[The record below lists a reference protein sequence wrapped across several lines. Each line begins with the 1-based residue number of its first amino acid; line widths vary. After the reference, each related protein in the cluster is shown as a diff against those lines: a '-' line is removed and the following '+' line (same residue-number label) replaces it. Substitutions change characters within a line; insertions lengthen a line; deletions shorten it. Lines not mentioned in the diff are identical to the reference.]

1 MTLNKKYTLAS
12 AVALSVVVAGFSSPV
27 FNTITNAPS
36 VVYAEDVLDQEQ
48 PKNDSP
54 EAVKDDNSPVSKKGQ
69 RVAGKIKEKIVSSDV
84 LPEKESWAYPQ
95 AVINGG
101 SDLKQLDVNKPV
113 NNAAV
118 IMQTRKGGMV
128 LSGSGMFVSPN
139 VYVTVAHNFLND
151 QGETGN
157 IASVDYWVGSNSE
170 RQIRPT
176 SGISKPISLS
186 KVHFF
191 NQKAYG
197 NPPAGTKKP
206 YYDLAVVV
214 VDEPLMFTQPGYD
227 FNDLVKSPQVM
238 SDGTPVK
245 IIGYP
250 GNLTGITAPVKK
262 GQLYEQSSNN
272 VVRDTLMPHSNFY
285 LIPNTTVA
293 GMSGS
298 GVLNANNQV
307 MGVHQFG
314 YSDRVGLNGG
324 LIFDQAQL
332 DFINKVVQDNKI
344 QGWKEQG
351 GKKYYFQENGHLAKS
366 TEKNI
371 DGRRWKFDQNGV
383 ATDIGVAKEEKPAE
397 KPVENKPAENKPAE
411 KPVENKPA
419 ENKPAEKPVENKPAE
434 NKPAENK
441 PAENKP
447 AENKPAENKPAE
459 NKPAENKP
467 AENKPAENKP
477 AENKPAENKPAENK
491 PAENKPAENKPADN
505 KPAENKPAENK
516 PAENKPA
523 ENKPAENKPAE
534 NKPADTNPIKPSEV
548 KPSET
553 KPAETK
559 PSDTPSE
566 KKNTPSSTDK
576 GNVVTGTTTE
586 KPSEKDKG
594 DVTTVTGTDKGDKAS
609 TTKAENPS
617 TVTADTKTPTVKDPI
632 KTGAFA
638 GVSLLPLAGVAG
650 GLGVSVG
657 GYFWKNKRKN

>member
-12 AVALSVVVAGFSSPV
+12 AVALSVVIAGFSSPV

-197 NPPAGTKKP
+197 NPPAGTKKA

-411 KPVENKPA
+411 
-419 ENKPAEKPVENKPAE
+419 
-434 NKPAENK
+434 
-441 PAENKP
+441 
-447 AENKPAENKPAE
+447 
-459 NKPAENKP
+459 
-467 AENKPAENKP
+467 
-477 AENKPAENKPAENK
+477 
-491 PAENKPAENKPADN
+491 
-505 KPAENKPAENK
+505 NKPAENK

-650 GLGVSVG
+650 GLGVTGLAYLS
-657 GYFWKNKRKN
+657 KKRKK

>member
-344 QGWKEQG
+344 QGWKEHG
-351 GKKYYFQENGHLAKS
+351 GKKYFFQENGHLAKS

-397 KPVENKPAENKPAE
+397 KPVENKPAENKP
-411 KPVENKPA
+411 VENKP
-419 ENKPAEKPVENKPAE
+419 V
-434 NKPAENK
+434 
-441 PAENKP
+441 
-447 AENKPAENKPAE
+447 
-459 NKPAENKP
+459 
-467 AENKPAENKP
+467 
-477 AENKPAENKPAENK
+477 
-491 PAENKPAENKPADN
+491 ENKPAENKPADN

-516 PAENKPA
+516 PAENKPAENKPVENKPAENKPAENKPTENKPA

-566 KKNTPSSTDK
+566 KKDTPSSTDK
-576 GNVVTGTTTE
+576 GNVLTGTTTE

-594 DVTTVTGTDKGDKAS
+594 DVTTVTGTDKGDKAA

-657 GYFWKNKRKN
+657 GYLLKNKRKN

>member
-344 QGWKEQG
+344 QGWKEHG
-351 GKKYYFQENGHLAKS
+351 GNKYFFQENGHLAKS

-397 KPVENKPAENKPAE
+397 KPVENKPAENKP
-411 KPVENKPA
+411 VENKP
-419 ENKPAEKPVENKPAE
+419 V
-434 NKPAENK
+434 
-441 PAENKP
+441 
-447 AENKPAENKPAE
+447 
-459 NKPAENKP
+459 
-467 AENKPAENKP
+467 
-477 AENKPAENKPAENK
+477 
-491 PAENKPAENKPADN
+491 ENKPAENKPADN

-534 NKPADTNPIKPSEV
+534 NKPTENKPAENKPAENKPADNKPAENKPADTNPIKPSEV

-553 KPAETK
+553 KPAKTK

-566 KKNTPSSTDK
+566 KKDTPSSTDK
-576 GNVVTGTTTE
+576 GNVLTGTTTE

-594 DVTTVTGTDKGDKAS
+594 DVTTVTGTDKGDKAA

-650 GLGVSVG
+650 GLGVTGLAYLS
-657 GYFWKNKRKN
+657 KKRKK

>member
-12 AVALSVVVAGFSSPV
+12 AVALSVVIAGFSTPV
-27 FNTITNAPS
+27 FNSITNTPS
-36 VVYAEDVLDQEQ
+36 VVYAEDILDQEQ

-69 RVAGKIKEKIVSSDV
+69 RVAGKVKEKIISSDV

-227 FNDLVKSPQVM
+227 FNDLVKLPQVM

-344 QGWKEQG
+344 QGWKEHG

-411 KPVENKPA
+411 
-419 ENKPAEKPVENKPAE
+419 NKPAE

-467 AENKPAENKP
+467 AENKPVENKP

-491 PAENKPAENKPADN
+491 PV
-505 KPAENKPAENK
+505 
-516 PAENKPA
+516 
-523 ENKPAENKPAE
+523 
-534 NKPADTNPIKPSEV
+534 DTNPIKPSEV

-553 KPAETK
+553 KPVETK

-566 KKNTPSSTDK
+566 KKDTPSSTDK

-594 DVTTVTGTDKGDKAS
+594 DVTTVTGTDKGDKAA

-638 GVSLLPLAGVAG
+638 GVSLLPLIGVAG
-650 GLGVSVG
+650 GLGVTGLAYLS
-657 GYFWKNKRKN
+657 KKRKK

>member
-12 AVALSVVVAGFSSPV
+12 AVALSVVVAGFLSPV

-344 QGWKEQG
+344 QGWKEHG
-351 GKKYYFQENGHLAKS
+351 GKKYFFQENGHLAKS

-397 KPVENKPAENKPAE
+397 KPVENKPAENKP
-411 KPVENKPA
+411 VENKP
-419 ENKPAEKPVENKPAE
+419 V
-434 NKPAENK
+434 
-441 PAENKP
+441 
-447 AENKPAENKPAE
+447 
-459 NKPAENKP
+459 
-467 AENKPAENKP
+467 
-477 AENKPAENKPAENK
+477 
-491 PAENKPAENKPADN
+491 ENKPAENKPADN

-516 PAENKPA
+516 PAENKPAENKPVENKPAENKPAENKPTENKPA

-566 KKNTPSSTDK
+566 KKDTPSSTDK
-576 GNVVTGTTTE
+576 GNVLTGTTTE

-594 DVTTVTGTDKGDKAS
+594 DVTTVTGTDKGDKAA

>member
-12 AVALSVVVAGFSSPV
+12 AAALSVIVAGFSSPV
-27 FNTITNAPS
+27 FNSITNAPS
-36 VVYAEDVLDQEQ
+36 VVYAEDILDQEQ

-54 EAVKDDNSPVSKKGQ
+54 EPVKDDNSPVSKKGQ
-69 RVAGKIKEKIVSSDV
+69 RVAGKVKEKIISSDV
-84 LPEKESWAYPQ
+84 LPDKESWAYPQ

-101 SDLKQLDVNKPV
+101 ADLKFVDVNKPI

-118 IMQTRKGGMV
+118 LMQSKKLGLV
-128 LSGSGMFVSPN
+128 FSGSGMFVSPN
-139 VYVTVAHNFLND
+139 VYVTVAHNFLTD
-151 QGETGN
+151 KGELP
-157 IASVDYWVGSNSE
+157 AFKSLDYWVGSNSE
-170 RQIRPT
+170 RKIAPT
-176 SGISKPISLS
+176 SGISKPISLN

-197 NPPAGTKKP
+197 NPPAGVEKP

-214 VDEPLMFTQPGYD
+214 VDEPLMFTHPGYD

-238 SDGTPVK
+238 SNGTPIK
-245 IIGYP
+245 IVGYP
-250 GNLTGITAPVKK
+250 GNLDGITAPVKR
-262 GQLYEQSSNN
+262 GQLYEQTSNN
-272 VVRDTLMPHSNFY
+272 VINDKLMPHSNFY
-285 LIPNTTVA
+285 LIPNTTVG

-298 GVLNANNQV
+298 GVLNSNNQV

-314 YSDRVGLNGG
+314 FPDRVGLNGG
-324 LIFDQAQL
+324 LIFDQTQL
-332 DFINKVVQDNKI
+332 DFINKIIQDNKI
-344 QGWKEQG
+344 QGWKEHG
-351 GKKYYFQENGHLAKS
+351 GKKYFFQEDGHLAKN

-371 DGRRWKFDQNGV
+371 DGRRWKFDQDGA

-397 KPVENKPAENKPAE
+397 KPVETKPSKPAENKPAE

-419 ENKPAEKPVENKPAE
+419 EKPVETKPSKPAENKPAENKPAEKPVETKPSKPVENKPAE
-434 NKPAENK
+434 NKPAEKPVETKPSK

-447 AENKPAENKPAE
+447 SENKPVETKPVE
-459 NKPAENKP
+459 T
-467 AENKPAENKP
+467 
-477 AENKPAENKPAENK
+477 
-491 PAENKPAENKPADN
+491 
-505 KPAENKPAENK
+505 
-516 PAENKPA
+516 
-523 ENKPAENKPAE
+523 
-534 NKPADTNPIKPSEV
+534 KPADTNPV

-566 KKNTPSSTDK
+566 KKDTPSSSDK

-594 DVTTVTGTDKGDKAS
+594 DVTTVTGTDKDDKAA

-638 GVSLLPLAGVAG
+638 GVSLLPLAGIAG
-650 GLGVSVG
+650 GLGITGLAYLS
-657 GYFWKNKRKN
+657 KKRKK

>member
-344 QGWKEQG
+344 QGWKEHG
-351 GKKYYFQENGHLAKS
+351 GKKYFFQENGHLAKS

-397 KPVENKPAENKPAE
+397 KPVENKPAENKP
-411 KPVENKPA
+411 VENKP
-419 ENKPAEKPVENKPAE
+419 V
-434 NKPAENK
+434 
-441 PAENKP
+441 
-447 AENKPAENKPAE
+447 
-459 NKPAENKP
+459 
-467 AENKPAENKP
+467 
-477 AENKPAENKPAENK
+477 
-491 PAENKPAENKPADN
+491 ENKPAENKPADN

-523 ENKPAENKPAE
+523 ENKPVENKPAENKPAENKPTENKPAENKPAENKPADNKPAE

-638 GVSLLPLAGVAG
+638 GVSLLPLAGIAG

>member
-344 QGWKEQG
+344 QGWKEHG
-351 GKKYYFQENGHLAKS
+351 GKKYFFQENGHLAKS

-397 KPVENKPAENKPAE
+397 KPVENKPAENKP
-411 KPVENKPA
+411 VENKP
-419 ENKPAEKPVENKPAE
+419 V
-434 NKPAENK
+434 
-441 PAENKP
+441 
-447 AENKPAENKPAE
+447 
-459 NKPAENKP
+459 
-467 AENKPAENKP
+467 
-477 AENKPAENKPAENK
+477 
-491 PAENKPAENKPADN
+491 ENKPAENKPADN

-523 ENKPAENKPAE
+523 ENKPVENKPAENKPAENKPTENKPAENKPAENKPTDNKPAE

-566 KKNTPSSTDK
+566 KKDTPSSTDK
-576 GNVVTGTTTE
+576 GNVLTGTTTE

-594 DVTTVTGTDKGDKAS
+594 DVTTVTGTDKGDKAA

-657 GYFWKNKRKN
+657 GYLLKKRKK

>member
-12 AVALSVVVAGFSSPV
+12 AVALSVVIAGFSTPV
-27 FNTITNAPS
+27 FNSITNTPS
-36 VVYAEDVLDQEQ
+36 VVYAEDILDQEQ

-69 RVAGKIKEKIVSSDV
+69 RVAGKVKEKIISSDV
-84 LPEKESWAYPQ
+84 LPEKESLAYPQ

-157 IASVDYWVGSNSE
+157 IASIDYWVGSNSE

-344 QGWKEQG
+344 QGWKEHG
-351 GKKYYFQENGHLAKS
+351 GKKYFFQENGHLAKS

-397 KPVENKPAENKPAE
+397 KPVENKPAENKP
-411 KPVENKPA
+411 VENKP
-419 ENKPAEKPVENKPAE
+419 V
-434 NKPAENK
+434 
-441 PAENKP
+441 
-447 AENKPAENKPAE
+447 
-459 NKPAENKP
+459 
-467 AENKPAENKP
+467 
-477 AENKPAENKPAENK
+477 
-491 PAENKPAENKPADN
+491 ENKPAENKPADN

-516 PAENKPA
+516 PAENKPVENKPAENKPAENKPTENKPA

-566 KKNTPSSTDK
+566 KKDTPSSTDK
-576 GNVVTGTTTE
+576 GNVLTGTTTE
-586 KPSEKDKG
+586 KPSKKDKG
-594 DVTTVTGTDKGDKAS
+594 DVTTVTGTDKGDKAA

-650 GLGVSVG
+650 GLGVTGLAYLS
-657 GYFWKNKRKN
+657 KKRKK

>member
-12 AVALSVVVAGFSSPV
+12 AVALSVIVAGFSSPV
-27 FNTITNAPS
+27 FNSITNTPS
-36 VVYAEDVLDQEQ
+36 VVYAEDILDQEQ

-69 RVAGKIKEKIVSSDV
+69 RVAGKVKEKIVSSDV

-344 QGWKEQG
+344 QGWKEHG
-351 GKKYYFQENGHLAKS
+351 GKKYYFQENGHLDKS

-411 KPVENKPA
+411 NKPAENKPA
-419 ENKPAEKPVENKPAE
+419 ENKPAENKPAENKPVENKPAE

-447 AENKPAENKPAE
+447 AENKPAENKPTENKPVE

-467 AENKPAENKP
+467 VENKPAENKP
-477 AENKPAENKPAENK
+477 VN
-491 PAENKPAENKPADN
+491 
-505 KPAENKPAENK
+505 
-516 PAENKPA
+516 
-523 ENKPAENKPAE
+523 
-534 NKPADTNPIKPSEV
+534 TNPIKPSEV

-553 KPAETK
+553 KPVETK

-566 KKNTPSSTDK
+566 KKDTPSSTDK

-594 DVTTVTGTDKGDKAS
+594 DVTTVTGTDKGDKAAI
-609 TTKAENPS
+609 TKADNPS
-617 TVTADTKTPTVKDPI
+617 TITADTKTPTVKDPI

-650 GLGVSVG
+650 GLGVTGLAYLS
-657 GYFWKNKRKN
+657 KKRKK

>member
-12 AVALSVVVAGFSSPV
+12 AVALSVVIAGFSSPV

-69 RVAGKIKEKIVSSDV
+69 RVAGKIKEKIISSDV

-197 NPPAGTKKP
+197 NPPAGTKKA

-351 GKKYYFQENGHLAKS
+351 GKKYFFQENGHLAKS

-383 ATDIGVAKEEKPAE
+383 ATDIGVAKEE
-397 KPVENKPAENKPAE
+397 
-411 KPVENKPA
+411 
-419 ENKPAEKPVENKPAE
+419 KPAEKPVENKPAE

-491 PAENKPAENKPADN
+491 PAENKPTENKPV
-505 KPAENKPAENK
+505 ENKPAENK
-516 PAENKPA
+516 PV
-523 ENKPAENKPAE
+523 
-534 NKPADTNPIKPSEV
+534 DTNPIKPSEV

-566 KKNTPSSTDK
+566 KKDTPSSTDK

-594 DVTTVTGTDKGDKAS
+594 DVTTVTGTDKGDKAA

-632 KTGAFA
+632 KTGVFA
-638 GVSLLPLAGVAG
+638 GVSLLPLVGVAG
-650 GLGVSVG
+650 GLGVTGLAYLS
-657 GYFWKNKRKN
+657 KKRKK

>member
-12 AVALSVVVAGFSSPV
+12 AVALSVVIAGFSSPV

-344 QGWKEQG
+344 QGWKEHG
-351 GKKYYFQENGHLAKS
+351 GKKYFFQENGHLAKS

-397 KPVENKPAENKPAE
+397 KPVENKPAENKP
-411 KPVENKPA
+411 V
-419 ENKPAEKPVENKPAE
+419 
-434 NKPAENK
+434 
-441 PAENKP
+441 
-447 AENKPAENKPAE
+447 
-459 NKPAENKP
+459 
-467 AENKPAENKP
+467 
-477 AENKPAENKPAENK
+477 
-491 PAENKPAENKPADN
+491 ENKPAENKPADN

-516 PAENKPA
+516 PAENKPAENKPTENKPA

-566 KKNTPSSTDK
+566 KKDTPSSTDK
-576 GNVVTGTTTE
+576 GNVLTGTTTE

-594 DVTTVTGTDKGDKAS
+594 DVTTVTGTDKGDKAA

-657 GYFWKNKRKN
+657 GYLLKNKRKN

>member
-344 QGWKEQG
+344 QGWKEHG
-351 GKKYYFQENGHLAKS
+351 GKKYFFQENGHLAKS

-397 KPVENKPAENKPAE
+397 KPVENKPAENKP
-411 KPVENKPA
+411 VENKP
-419 ENKPAEKPVENKPAE
+419 V
-434 NKPAENK
+434 
-441 PAENKP
+441 
-447 AENKPAENKPAE
+447 
-459 NKPAENKP
+459 
-467 AENKPAENKP
+467 
-477 AENKPAENKPAENK
+477 
-491 PAENKPAENKPADN
+491 ENKPAENKPADN

-523 ENKPAENKPAE
+523 ENKPVENKPAENKPAENKPAENKPAENKPADNKPAE

-566 KKNTPSSTDK
+566 KKDTPSSTDK
-576 GNVVTGTTTE
+576 GNVLTGTTTE

-594 DVTTVTGTDKGDKAS
+594 DVTTVTGTDKGDKAA

-657 GYFWKNKRKN
+657 GYLLKNKRKN

>member
-12 AVALSVVVAGFSSPV
+12 AVALSVVIAGFSSPV

-69 RVAGKIKEKIVSSDV
+69 RVAGKVKEKIISSDV
-84 LPEKESWAYPQ
+84 LPDKESWAYPQ

-101 SDLKQLDVNKPV
+101 ADLKFVDVNKPI

-118 IMQTRKGGMV
+118 LMQSKKLGLV
-128 LSGSGMFVSPN
+128 FSGSGMFVSPN
-139 VYVTVAHNFLND
+139 VYVTVAHNFLTD
-151 QGETGN
+151 KGELP
-157 IASVDYWVGSNSE
+157 AFKSLDYWVGSNSE
-170 RQIRPT
+170 RKIAPT
-176 SGISKPISLS
+176 SGISKPISLN

-197 NPPAGTKKP
+197 NPPAGVEKP

-214 VDEPLMFTQPGYD
+214 VDEPLMFTHPGYD

-238 SDGTPVK
+238 SNGTPIK
-245 IIGYP
+245 IVGYP
-250 GNLTGITAPVKK
+250 GNLDGITAPVKR
-262 GQLYEQSSNN
+262 GQLYEQTSNN
-272 VVRDTLMPHSNFY
+272 VINDKLMPHSNFY
-285 LIPNTTVA
+285 LIPNTTVG

-298 GVLNANNQV
+298 GVLNSNNQV

-314 YSDRVGLNGG
+314 FPDRVGLNGG
-324 LIFDQAQL
+324 LIFDQTQL
-332 DFINKVVQDNKI
+332 DFINKIIQDNKI
-344 QGWKEQG
+344 QGWKEHG
-351 GKKYYFQENGHLAKS
+351 GKKYFFQEDGHLAKN

-371 DGRRWKFDQNGV
+371 DGRRWKFDQDGA

-397 KPVENKPAENKPAE
+397 KPAETKPSKPVEDKPADKPVETKPSKPVENKPADKPVETKPSKPAENKPAENKPAEKPVETKPSKPVENKPAENKPAE
-411 KPVENKPA
+411 KPVETKPSKPA
-419 ENKPAEKPVENKPAE
+419 ENKPSENKPVETKPVE
-434 NKPAENK
+434 T
-441 PAENKP
+441 
-447 AENKPAENKPAE
+447 
-459 NKPAENKP
+459 
-467 AENKPAENKP
+467 
-477 AENKPAENKPAENK
+477 
-491 PAENKPAENKPADN
+491 
-505 KPAENKPAENK
+505 
-516 PAENKPA
+516 
-523 ENKPAENKPAE
+523 
-534 NKPADTNPIKPSEV
+534 KPADTNPV

-553 KPAETK
+553 KPVETK

-566 KKNTPSSTDK
+566 KKDTPSSTDK

-594 DVTTVTGTDKGDKAS
+594 DVTTVTGTDKDDKAA

-638 GVSLLPLAGVAG
+638 GVSLLPLAGIAG
-650 GLGVSVG
+650 GLGITGLAYLS
-657 GYFWKNKRKN
+657 KKRKK

>member
-1 MTLNKKYTLAS
+1 LTLNKKYTLAS
-12 AVALSVVVAGFSSPV
+12 AVALSVVIAGFSSPV

-36 VVYAEDVLDQEQ
+36 VVYAEDILDQEQ

-69 RVAGKIKEKIVSSDV
+69 RVAGKIKEKIISSDV

-197 NPPAGTKKP
+197 NPPAGTKKA

-411 KPVENKPA
+411 NKPAENKPA
-419 ENKPAEKPVENKPAE
+419 ENKPAENKPVENKPVENKPAE

-477 AENKPAENKPAENK
+477 AENKPVN
-491 PAENKPAENKPADN
+491 
-505 KPAENKPAENK
+505 
-516 PAENKPA
+516 
-523 ENKPAENKPAE
+523 
-534 NKPADTNPIKPSEV
+534 TNPIKPSEV

-566 KKNTPSSTDK
+566 KKDTPSSTDK

-594 DVTTVTGTDKGDKAS
+594 DVTTVTGTDKGDKAA

-650 GLGVSVG
+650 GLGVTGLAYLS
-657 GYFWKNKRKN
+657 KKRKK

>member
-344 QGWKEQG
+344 QGWKEHG
-351 GKKYYFQENGHLAKS
+351 GKKYFFQENGHLAKS

-397 KPVENKPAENKPAE
+397 KPVENKPAENKP
-411 KPVENKPA
+411 VENKP
-419 ENKPAEKPVENKPAE
+419 V
-434 NKPAENK
+434 
-441 PAENKP
+441 
-447 AENKPAENKPAE
+447 
-459 NKPAENKP
+459 
-467 AENKPAENKP
+467 
-477 AENKPAENKPAENK
+477 
-491 PAENKPAENKPADN
+491 ENKPAENKPADN

-516 PAENKPA
+516 PAENKPVENKPA
-523 ENKPAENKPAE
+523 ENKPAENKPTENKPAENKPAENKPADNKPAE

-566 KKNTPSSTDK
+566 KKDTPSSTDK
-576 GNVVTGTTTE
+576 GNVLTGTTTE

-594 DVTTVTGTDKGDKAS
+594 DVTTVTGTDKGDKAA

-657 GYFWKNKRKN
+657 GYLLKNKRKN

>member
-12 AVALSVVVAGFSSPV
+12 AVALSVIVAGFSSPV
-27 FNTITNAPS
+27 FNSITNAPS
-36 VVYAEDVLDQEQ
+36 VVYAEDILDQEQ

-54 EAVKDDNSPVSKKGQ
+54 EPVKDDNSPVSKKGQ
-69 RVAGKIKEKIVSSDV
+69 RVAGKVKEKIISSDV
-84 LPEKESWAYPQ
+84 LPDKESWADPQ
-95 AVINGG
+95 AVSNGG
-101 SDLKQLDVNKPV
+101 ADLKFVDVNKPI

-118 IMQTRKGGMV
+118 LMQSKKLGLV
-128 LSGSGMFVSPN
+128 FSGSGMFVSPN
-139 VYVTVAHNFLND
+139 VYVTVAHNFLTD
-151 QGETGN
+151 KGELP
-157 IASVDYWVGSNSE
+157 AFKSLDYWVGSNSE
-170 RQIRPT
+170 RKIAPT
-176 SGISKPISLS
+176 SGISKPISLN

-197 NPPAGTKKP
+197 NPPAGVEKP

-214 VDEPLMFTQPGYD
+214 VDEPLMFTHPGYD

-238 SDGTPVK
+238 SNGTPIK
-245 IIGYP
+245 IVGYP
-250 GNLTGITAPVKK
+250 GNLDGITAPVKR
-262 GQLYEQSSNN
+262 GQLYEQTSNN
-272 VVRDTLMPHSNFY
+272 VINDKLMPHSNFY
-285 LIPNTTVA
+285 LIPNTTVG

-298 GVLNANNQV
+298 GVLNSNNQV

-314 YSDRVGLNGG
+314 FPDRVGLNGG
-324 LIFDQAQL
+324 LIFDQTQL
-332 DFINKVVQDNKI
+332 DFINKIIQDNKI
-344 QGWKEQG
+344 QGWKEHG
-351 GKKYYFQENGHLAKS
+351 GKKYFFQEDGHLAKN

-371 DGRRWKFDQNGV
+371 DGRRWKFDQDGA

-397 KPVENKPAENKPAE
+397 KPVETKPSKPAENKPAEKPIETKPSKPAENKPAE

-419 ENKPAEKPVENKPAE
+419 EKPVETKPSKPAENKPADNKPAEKPVETKPSKPVENKPAE
-434 NKPAENK
+434 NKPAEKPVETKPSK

-447 AENKPAENKPAE
+447 SENKPVETKPVE
-459 NKPAENKP
+459 T
-467 AENKPAENKP
+467 
-477 AENKPAENKPAENK
+477 
-491 PAENKPAENKPADN
+491 
-505 KPAENKPAENK
+505 
-516 PAENKPA
+516 
-523 ENKPAENKPAE
+523 
-534 NKPADTNPIKPSEV
+534 KPADTNPV

-566 KKNTPSSTDK
+566 KKDTPSSSDK

-594 DVTTVTGTDKGDKAS
+594 DVTTVTGTDKDDKAA

-638 GVSLLPLAGVAG
+638 GVSLLPLAGIAG
-650 GLGVSVG
+650 GLGITGLAYLS
-657 GYFWKNKRKN
+657 KKRKK

>member
-12 AVALSVVVAGFSSPV
+12 AVALSVVIAGFSSPV

-69 RVAGKIKEKIVSSDV
+69 RVAGKIKEKIISSDV

-344 QGWKEQG
+344 QGWKEHG
-351 GKKYYFQENGHLAKS
+351 GKKYFFQENGHLAKS

-397 KPVENKPAENKPAE
+397 KPVENKPAENKP
-411 KPVENKPA
+411 VENKP
-419 ENKPAEKPVENKPAE
+419 V
-434 NKPAENK
+434 
-441 PAENKP
+441 
-447 AENKPAENKPAE
+447 
-459 NKPAENKP
+459 
-467 AENKPAENKP
+467 
-477 AENKPAENKPAENK
+477 
-491 PAENKPAENKPADN
+491 ENKPAENKPADN

-523 ENKPAENKPAE
+523 ENKPVENKPAENKPAENKPTENKPAENKPAENKPADNKPAE

-566 KKNTPSSTDK
+566 KKDTPSSTDK
-576 GNVVTGTTTE
+576 GNVLTGTTTE

-594 DVTTVTGTDKGDKAS
+594 DVTTVTGTDKGDKAA

-657 GYFWKNKRKN
+657 GYLLKNKRKN

>member
-344 QGWKEQG
+344 QGWKEHG
-351 GKKYYFQENGHLAKS
+351 GKKYFFQENGHLAKS

-397 KPVENKPAENKPAE
+397 KPVENKPAENKP
-411 KPVENKPA
+411 VENKP
-419 ENKPAEKPVENKPAE
+419 V
-434 NKPAENK
+434 
-441 PAENKP
+441 
-447 AENKPAENKPAE
+447 
-459 NKPAENKP
+459 
-467 AENKPAENKP
+467 
-477 AENKPAENKPAENK
+477 
-491 PAENKPAENKPADN
+491 ENKPAENKPADN

-516 PAENKPA
+516 PAENKPAENKPVENKPAENKPAENKPTENKPA

-566 KKNTPSSTDK
+566 KKDTPSSTDK
-576 GNVVTGTTTE
+576 GNVLTGTTTE

-594 DVTTVTGTDKGDKAS
+594 DVTTVTGTDKGDKAA

-638 GVSLLPLAGVAG
+638 SVSLLPLAGVAG

-657 GYFWKNKRKN
+657 GYLLKNKRKN

>member
-12 AVALSVVVAGFSSPV
+12 AVALSVIVAGFSSPV
-27 FNTITNAPS
+27 FNSITNAPS
-36 VVYAEDVLDQEQ
+36 VVYAEDILDQEQ

-54 EAVKDDNSPVSKKGQ
+54 EPVKDDNSPVSKKGQ
-69 RVAGKIKEKIVSSDV
+69 RVAGKVKEKIISSDV
-84 LPEKESWAYPQ
+84 LPDKESWAYPQ

-101 SDLKQLDVNKPV
+101 ADLKFVDVNKPI

-118 IMQTRKGGMV
+118 LMQSKKLGLV
-128 LSGSGMFVSPN
+128 FSGSGMFVSPN
-139 VYVTVAHNFLND
+139 VYVTVAHNFLTD
-151 QGETGN
+151 KGELP
-157 IASVDYWVGSNSE
+157 AFKSLDYWVGSNSE
-170 RQIRPT
+170 RKIAPT
-176 SGISKPISLS
+176 SGISKPISLN

-197 NPPAGTKKP
+197 NPPAGVEKP

-214 VDEPLMFTQPGYD
+214 VDEPLMFTHPGYD

-238 SDGTPVK
+238 SNGTPIK
-245 IIGYP
+245 IVGYP
-250 GNLTGITAPVKK
+250 GNLDGITAPVKR
-262 GQLYEQSSNN
+262 GQLYEQTSNN
-272 VVRDTLMPHSNFY
+272 VINDKLMPHSNFY
-285 LIPNTTVA
+285 LIPNTTVG

-298 GVLNANNQV
+298 GVLNSNNQV

-314 YSDRVGLNGG
+314 FPDRVGLNGG
-324 LIFDQAQL
+324 LIFDQTQL
-332 DFINKVVQDNKI
+332 DFINKIIQDNKI
-344 QGWKEQG
+344 QGWKEHG
-351 GKKYYFQENGHLAKS
+351 GKKYFFQEDGHLAKN

-371 DGRRWKFDQNGV
+371 DGRRWKFDQDGA

-397 KPVENKPAENKPAE
+397 KPVETKPSKPAENKPAEKPIETKPSKPAENKPAE
-411 KPVENKPA
+411 KPVETKPSKPAENKPAENKPEEKPVETKPSKPIENKPA
-419 ENKPAEKPVENKPAE
+419 ENKPAEKPVETKPSKPAE
-434 NKPAENK
+434 NKPSENK
-441 PAENKP
+441 PVETKP
-447 AENKPAENKPAE
+447 VET
-459 NKPAENKP
+459 
-467 AENKPAENKP
+467 
-477 AENKPAENKPAENK
+477 
-491 PAENKPAENKPADN
+491 
-505 KPAENKPAENK
+505 
-516 PAENKPA
+516 
-523 ENKPAENKPAE
+523 
-534 NKPADTNPIKPSEV
+534 KPADTNPV

-566 KKNTPSSTDK
+566 KKDTPSSTDK

-594 DVTTVTGTDKGDKAS
+594 DVTTVTGTDKGDKAA

>member
-12 AVALSVVVAGFSSPV
+12 AVALSVVIAGFSSPV

-344 QGWKEQG
+344 QGWKEHG
-351 GKKYYFQENGHLAKS
+351 GKKYFFQENGHLAKS

-397 KPVENKPAENKPAE
+397 KPVENKPAENKP
-411 KPVENKPA
+411 V
-419 ENKPAEKPVENKPAE
+419 
-434 NKPAENK
+434 
-441 PAENKP
+441 
-447 AENKPAENKPAE
+447 
-459 NKPAENKP
+459 
-467 AENKPAENKP
+467 
-477 AENKPAENKPAENK
+477 
-491 PAENKPAENKPADN
+491 ENKPAENKPADN

-523 ENKPAENKPAE
+523 ENKPVENKPAENKPAENKPTENKPAENKPAENKPADNKPAE

-566 KKNTPSSTDK
+566 KKDTPSSTDK
-576 GNVVTGTTTE
+576 GNVLTGTTTE

-594 DVTTVTGTDKGDKAS
+594 DVTTVTGTDKGDKAA

-650 GLGVSVG
+650 GLGVTGLAYLS
-657 GYFWKNKRKN
+657 KKRKK

>member
-411 KPVENKPA
+411 
-419 ENKPAEKPVENKPAE
+419 NKPAE

-467 AENKPAENKP
+467 AENKPAE
-477 AENKPAENKPAENK
+477 
-491 PAENKPAENKPADN
+491 N

-657 GYFWKNKRKN
+657 GYLLKNKRKN

>member
-344 QGWKEQG
+344 QGWKEHG
-351 GKKYYFQENGHLAKS
+351 GKKYFFQENGHLAKS

-397 KPVENKPAENKPAE
+397 KPVENKPAENKPVE
-411 KPVENKPA
+411 NKPVENKPA
-419 ENKPAEKPVENKPAE
+419 ENKPADNKPAE

-447 AENKPAENKPAE
+447 AENKPVENKPAE
-459 NKPAENKP
+459 
-467 AENKPAENKP
+467 
-477 AENKPAENKPAENK
+477 
-491 PAENKPAENKPADN
+491 N

-566 KKNTPSSTDK
+566 KKDTPSSTDK
-576 GNVVTGTTTE
+576 GNVLTGTTTE

-594 DVTTVTGTDKGDKAS
+594 DVTTVTGTDKGDKAA

-650 GLGVSVG
+650 GLGVTGLAYLS
-657 GYFWKNKRKN
+657 KKRKK

>member
-12 AVALSVVVAGFSSPV
+12 AAALSVIVAGFSSPV
-27 FNTITNAPS
+27 FNSITNTPS
-36 VVYAEDVLDQEQ
+36 VVYAEDILDQEQ

-54 EAVKDDNSPVSKKGQ
+54 EPVKDDNSPVSKKGQ
-69 RVAGKIKEKIVSSDV
+69 RVAGKVKEKIISSDV
-84 LPEKESWAYPQ
+84 LPDKESWAYPQ

-101 SDLKQLDVNKPV
+101 ADLKFVDVNKPI
-113 NNAAV
+113 NNAV
-118 IMQTRKGGMV
+118 VLMQSKKLGLV
-128 LSGSGMFVSPN
+128 FSGSGMFVSPN
-139 VYVTVAHNFLND
+139 VYVTVAHNFLTD
-151 QGETGN
+151 KGELP
-157 IASVDYWVGSNSE
+157 AFKSLDYWVGSNSE
-170 RQIRPT
+170 RKIAPT
-176 SGISKPISLS
+176 SGISKPISLN

-197 NPPAGTKKP
+197 NPPAGVEKP

-214 VDEPLMFTQPGYD
+214 VDEPLMFTHPGYD
-227 FNDLVKSPQVM
+227 FNDLVKSPEVM
-238 SDGTPVK
+238 SNGTPIK
-245 IIGYP
+245 IVGYP
-250 GNLTGITAPVKK
+250 GNLDGITAPVKR
-262 GQLYEQSSNN
+262 GQLYEQTSNN
-272 VVRDTLMPHSNFY
+272 VINDKLMPHSNFY
-285 LIPNTTVA
+285 LIPNTTVG

-298 GVLNANNQV
+298 GVLNSNNQV

-314 YSDRVGLNGG
+314 FPDRVGLNGG
-324 LIFDQAQL
+324 LIFDQTQL
-332 DFINKVVQDNKI
+332 DFINKIIQDNKI
-344 QGWKEQG
+344 QGWKEHG
-351 GKKYYFQENGHLAKS
+351 GKKYFFQEDGHLAKN

-371 DGRRWKFDQNGV
+371 DGRRWKFDQNGA

-397 KPVENKPAENKPAE
+397 KPAENKPAEKPVETKPSKPAENKPAEKPAENKPAE
-411 KPVENKPA
+411 KPVETKPSKPVENKPAEKPAETKPSKPVENKPAEKPA
-419 ENKPAEKPVENKPAE
+419 ENKPAEKPVETKPSKPAENKPVETKPAE

-441 PAENKP
+441 PV
-447 AENKPAENKPAE
+447 
-459 NKPAENKP
+459 
-467 AENKPAENKP
+467 
-477 AENKPAENKPAENK
+477 
-491 PAENKPAENKPADN
+491 
-505 KPAENKPAENK
+505 
-516 PAENKPA
+516 
-523 ENKPAENKPAE
+523 
-534 NKPADTNPIKPSEV
+534 DTNPVKPSEV

-566 KKNTPSSTDK
+566 KKDTPSSSDK

-594 DVTTVTGTDKGDKAS
+594 DVTTVTGIDKDDKAA

-657 GYFWKNKRKN
+657 GYLLKNKRKN

>member
-12 AVALSVVVAGFSSPV
+12 AVALSVVIAGFSSPV

-69 RVAGKIKEKIVSSDV
+69 RVAGKIKEKIISSDV

-197 NPPAGTKKP
+197 NPPAGTKKA

-411 KPVENKPA
+411 
-419 ENKPAEKPVENKPAE
+419 NKPAE

-459 NKPAENKP
+459 NKPAEKP
-467 AENKPAENKP
+467 VETKPSKPVENKPAENKP
-477 AENKPAENKPAENK
+477 S
-491 PAENKPAENKPADN
+491 
-505 KPAENKPAENK
+505 ENK

-566 KKNTPSSTDK
+566 KKDTPSSTDK

-657 GYFWKNKRKN
+657 GYLLKNKRKN

>member
-12 AVALSVVVAGFSSPV
+12 AVALSVVIAGFSSPV

-197 NPPAGTKKP
+197 NPPAGTKKA

-411 KPVENKPA
+411 
-419 ENKPAEKPVENKPAE
+419 NKPAE

-467 AENKPAENKP
+467 AENKPVENKP
-477 AENKPAENKPAENK
+477 T
-491 PAENKPAENKPADN
+491 ENKPAD
-505 KPAENKPAENK
+505 NK

-553 KPAETK
+553 KPSETKPAETKPAETKPAETK

-576 GNVVTGTTTE
+576 GNVVTETTTE

>member
-12 AVALSVVVAGFSSPV
+12 AVALSVIVAGFSSPV

-69 RVAGKIKEKIVSSDV
+69 RVAGKVKEKIISSDV
-84 LPEKESWAYPQ
+84 LPDKESWAYPQ

-101 SDLKQLDVNKPV
+101 GDLKFVDVNKPI

-118 IMQTRKGGMV
+118 LMQSRKLGLV
-128 LSGSGMFVSPN
+128 FSGSGMFVSPN
-139 VYVTVAHNFLND
+139 VYVTVAHNFLTD
-151 QGETGN
+151 KGELP
-157 IASVDYWVGSNSE
+157 AFKSLDYWVGSNSE
-170 RQIRPT
+170 RKIVPT
-176 SGISKPISLS
+176 SGISKPISLN

-197 NPPAGTKKP
+197 NPPAGVEKP

-214 VDEPLMFTQPGYD
+214 VDEPLMFTHPGYD

-238 SDGTPVK
+238 SNGTPIK
-245 IIGYP
+245 IVGYP
-250 GNLTGITAPVKK
+250 GNLDGITAPVKR
-262 GQLYEQSSNN
+262 GQLYEQTSNN
-272 VVRDTLMPHSNFY
+272 VINDKLMPHSNFY
-285 LIPNTTVA
+285 LIPNTTVG

-298 GVLNANNQV
+298 GVLNSNNQV

-314 YSDRVGLNGG
+314 FPDRVGLNGG
-324 LIFDQAQL
+324 LIFDQTQL
-332 DFINKVVQDNKI
+332 DFINKIIQDNKI
-344 QGWKEQG
+344 QGWKEHG
-351 GKKYYFQENGHLAKS
+351 GKKYFFQEDGHLAKN

-371 DGRRWKFDQNGV
+371 DGRRWKFDQNGA
-383 ATDIGVAKEEKPAE
+383 ATDIGVAKEEKPADKPAE
-397 KPVENKPAENKPAE
+397 NKPAEKPVETKPSKPVENKPADKPVETKPAENKPAEKPAETKPSKPVENKPAENKPAE
-411 KPVENKPA
+411 KPVETKPSKPVENKPV
-419 ENKPAEKPVENKPAE
+419 ENKPAEKPVETKPSKPAE
-434 NKPAENK
+434 NKPVETK

-447 AENKPAENKPAE
+447 V
-459 NKPAENKP
+459 
-467 AENKPAENKP
+467 
-477 AENKPAENKPAENK
+477 
-491 PAENKPAENKPADN
+491 
-505 KPAENKPAENK
+505 
-516 PAENKPA
+516 
-523 ENKPAENKPAE
+523 
-534 NKPADTNPIKPSEV
+534 DTNPVKPSEV

-594 DVTTVTGTDKGDKAS
+594 DVTTVTGTDKDDKAA

-638 GVSLLPLAGVAG
+638 GVSLLPLAGIAG
-650 GLGVSVG
+650 GLGITGLAYLS
-657 GYFWKNKRKN
+657 KKRKK

>member
-12 AVALSVVVAGFSSPV
+12 VVALSVVIAGFSSPV

-69 RVAGKIKEKIVSSDV
+69 RVAGKIKEKIISSDV

-197 NPPAGTKKP
+197 NPPAGTKKA

-411 KPVENKPA
+411 
-419 ENKPAEKPVENKPAE
+419 NKPAE

-447 AENKPAENKPAE
+447 AENKPVENKPVENKPAE

-467 AENKPAENKP
+467 T
-477 AENKPAENKPAENK
+477 
-491 PAENKPAENKPADN
+491 
-505 KPAENKPAENK
+505 
-516 PAENKPA
+516 ENKPA

-566 KKNTPSSTDK
+566 KKDTPSSTDK
-576 GNVVTGTTTE
+576 GNVLTGTTTE

-594 DVTTVTGTDKGDKAS
+594 DVTTVTGTDKGDKAA

-650 GLGVSVG
+650 GLGVTGLAYLS
-657 GYFWKNKRKN
+657 KKRKK

>member
-12 AVALSVVVAGFSSPV
+12 AVALSVVIAGFSTPV
-27 FNTITNAPS
+27 FNSITNTPS
-36 VVYAEDVLDQEQ
+36 VVYAEDILDQEQ

-69 RVAGKIKEKIVSSDV
+69 RVAGKVKEKIISSDV

-344 QGWKEQG
+344 QGWKEHG

-397 KPVENKPAENKPAE
+397 KPVENKPD
-411 KPVENKPA
+411 
-419 ENKPAEKPVENKPAE
+419 ENKPAE

-459 NKPAENKP
+459 KPVETKPSKPAENKPAEKPAENKPAEKPVETKPSKPVENKP
-467 AENKPAENKP
+467 AENKPAEKP
-477 AENKPAENKPAENK
+477 VETKPSKPVENKPAENKPAEKPVETKPSK
-491 PAENKPAENKPADN
+491 PAENKPSENKPVET
-505 KPAENKPAENK
+505 KPVET
-516 PAENKPA
+516 
-523 ENKPAENKPAE
+523 
-534 NKPADTNPIKPSEV
+534 KPADTNPV

-566 KKNTPSSTDK
+566 KKDTPSSTDK

-650 GLGVSVG
+650 GLGITGLAYLS
-657 GYFWKNKRKN
+657 KKRKK

>member
-344 QGWKEQG
+344 QGWKEHG
-351 GKKYYFQENGHLAKS
+351 GKKYFFQENGHLAKS

-397 KPVENKPAENKPAE
+397 KPVENKP
-411 KPVENKPA
+411 VENKPA
-419 ENKPAEKPVENKPAE
+419 ENKPADNKPAEKKPAEKKPAEKKPAEKKPAE

-447 AENKPAENKPAE
+447 T
-459 NKPAENKP
+459 
-467 AENKPAENKP
+467 
-477 AENKPAENKPAENK
+477 ENK
-491 PAENKPAENKPADN
+491 PAENKPAENKPAD
-505 KPAENKPAENK
+505 
-516 PAENKPA
+516 
-523 ENKPAENKPAE
+523 NKPAE

-566 KKNTPSSTDK
+566 KKDTPSSTDK
-576 GNVVTGTTTE
+576 GNVLTGTTTE

-594 DVTTVTGTDKGDKAS
+594 DVTTVTGTDKGDKAA

-650 GLGVSVG
+650 GLGVTGLAYLS
-657 GYFWKNKRKN
+657 KKRKK

>member
-12 AVALSVVVAGFSSPV
+12 AVALSVIVAGFSTPV
-27 FNTITNAPS
+27 FNSITDTPS
-36 VVYAEDVLDQEQ
+36 VVYAEDILDQEQ

-54 EAVKDDNSPVSKKGQ
+54 ESVKDDNSPVSKKGQ
-69 RVAGKIKEKIVSSDV
+69 RVAGKVKEKIISSDV

-157 IASVDYWVGSNSE
+157 ITSVDYWVGSNSE

-298 GVLNANNQV
+298 GVLNSNNQV

-344 QGWKEQG
+344 QGWKEHG
-351 GKKYYFQENGHLAKS
+351 GKKYFFQDNGHPAKN

-397 KPVENKPAENKPAE
+397 N
-411 KPVENKPA
+411 
-419 ENKPAEKPVENKPAE
+419 KPVENKPAE

-491 PAENKPAENKPADN
+491 PAENKPAENKPA
-505 KPAENKPAENK
+505 ENKPAENK
-516 PAENKPA
+516 PVN
-523 ENKPAENKPAE
+523 
-534 NKPADTNPIKPSEV
+534 TNPIKPSEV
-548 KPSET
+548 KPSEI
-553 KPAETK
+553 KPEETK
-559 PSDTPSE
+559 PSDTPSD
-566 KKNTPSSTDK
+566 KKDTPSSTDK

-594 DVTTVTGTDKGDKAS
+594 DVTTVTGTDKGDKAA
-609 TTKAENPS
+609 TTKADNPS

-638 GVSLLPLAGVAG
+638 DVSLLPLIGVAG
-650 GLGVSVG
+650 GLGVTGLAYLS
-657 GYFWKNKRKN
+657 KKRKK